1 MSVRLEKTCGCC
13 SEQHDAYIDCDD
25 CGELKLLSNQV
36 EKQKKALDFIAEWGG
51 IDGGHHKQWVL
62 DQLVRILT
70 DDYDKWVAEWQD
82 GEDGPET
89 YLWDEG
95 IAP

>member
-1 MSVRLEKTCGCC
+1 MT
-13 SEQHDAYIDCDD
+13 
-25 CGELKLLSNQV
+25 
-36 EKQKKALDFIAEWGG
+36 KKEFEVLDFIAEWGG

-62 DQLVRILT
+62 DQLVRILA
-70 DDYDKWVAEWQD
+70 DDYDKWINEWQD
-82 GEDGPET
+82 GEDGPLT